1 MKNKKQNNKK
11 VVVKTQ
17 VKVAK
22 PSISKMCFAFIRENK
37 VTLSDNKKAFYPKLK
52 AEILKVFPK
61 SAFKETHYYWY
72 ITKFK
77 QQEKLGLG
85 LDCLK
90 SIKKEVKKEVEA
102 KSKKLEKREKAKKLM
117 QVKKVKAKTK
127 TKNK

>member
-1 MKNKKQNNKK
+1 MNKQNKK
-11 VVVKTQ
+11 VVVKKSQ
-17 VKVAK
+17 IKVAK

-85 LDCLK
+85 LDCLR
-90 SIKKEVKKEVEA
+90 SVKKEVEA
-102 KSKKLEKREKAKKLM
+102 KSKKLEKREKAKKLI
-117 QVKKVKAKTK
+117 QVKKAKAK
-127 TKNK
+127 NK

>member
-1 MKNKKQNNKK
+1 MNKQNKK
-11 VVVKTQ
+11 VVVKKSQ

-85 LDCLK
+85 LDCLR
-90 SIKKEVKKEVEA
+90 SVKKEVKKEVEA
-102 KSKKLEKREKAKKLM
+102 KSKKLEKREKAKKLI
-117 QVKKVKAKTK
+117 QVKKAKAK
-127 TKNK
+127 NK

>member
-1 MKNKKQNNKK
+1 MKNKKQTKK

-61 SAFKETHYYWY
+61 SAFKESHYYWY

-102 KSKKLEKREKAKKLM
+102 KSKKLEKREKAKKLI
-117 QVKKVKAKTK
+117 QAKKAKAK
-127 TKNK
+127 AKNK

>member
-1 MKNKKQNNKK
+1 MKKQNNKK
-11 VVVKTQ
+11 VVVKSQ

-37 VTLSDNKKAFYPKLK
+37 VTLSDNKKAFYPKLR
-52 AEILKVFPK
+52 AEILKVFPN

-102 KSKKLEKREKAKKLM
+102 KSKKLEKREKAKKLI
-117 QVKKVKAKTK
+117 QAKKAKVKKQK
-127 TKNK
+127 